1 MIPSR
6 EVEKYYKW
14 FSDYTEK
21 FYSEDE
27 EKNGEIR
34 SRIEH
39 SIEVVRIILNIKNS
53 EGENIPH
60 HIKEIA
66 ALLHDVGRFRQILYQ
81 NVKSGKL
88 PGDHAKLGVKLLEE
102 KKVLDDLPDRD
113 KELILN
119 SIFFHNKKGLHL
131 KSNDT
136 EMIKITDLL
145 RIADKI
151 AKGENKY

>member
-1 MIPSR
+1 MIPPR
-6 EVEKYYKW
+6 GVEKYYKW
-14 FSDYTEK
+14 FSDFTEK

-27 EKNGEIR
+27 EKNDEIR

-39 SIEVVRIILNIKNS
+39 SIEVVRNILSIQNS
-53 EGENIPH
+53 DGENIPR

-81 NVKSGKL
+81 NVSSDKL
-88 PGDHAKLGVKLLEE
+88 PDDHAELGVKLLRENQ
-102 KKVLDDLPDRD
+102 VLDDLPERDR
-113 KELILN
+113 ELILN

-136 EMIKITDLL
+136 EMIKITNLL
-145 RIADKI
+145 RTADKMDI
-151 AKGENKY
+151 VKNR